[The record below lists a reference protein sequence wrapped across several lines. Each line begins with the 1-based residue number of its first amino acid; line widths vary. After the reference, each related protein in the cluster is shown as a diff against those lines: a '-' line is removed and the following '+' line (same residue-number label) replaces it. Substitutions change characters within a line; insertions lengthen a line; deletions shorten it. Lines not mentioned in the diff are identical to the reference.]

1 MWLNRLFKGRKEQP
15 EPVSDKQEASTI
27 NQGIYYLYMI
37 IGVQIAVVF
46 GILAVIMFIGKVIS
60 TPAWVFL
67 FLFLLFTGSLI
78 YVYRKAKKQ
87 FRKIKESLNQAEHS
101 DKNYEISI
109 MGGMLTMRIEQ
120 NPNAP
125 RLLAPPSSSAS
136 PAEPIID
143 AEKIEPP
150 PDQKRAHLS

>member
-1 MWLNRLFKGRKEQP
+1 MWFNRLFKRQGPAP
-15 EPVSDKQEASTI
+15 EATAERQDGSTI

-46 GILAVIMFIGKVIS
+46 GILAVVMFIGKVIS

-67 FLFLLFTGSLI
+67 FLFALFVGSLV
-78 YVYRKAKKQ
+78 YVYRRARKQ
-87 FRKIKESLNQAEHS
+87 FRRIKESLNHADFS

-109 MGGMLTMRIEQ
+109 LGGMLTMRIEQ

-125 RLLAPPSSSAS
+125 KLIGPPASQGSSES
-136 PAEPIID
+136 IID
-143 AEKIEPP
+143 AETIEAPSGH
-150 PDQKRAHLS
+150 KRAHLS

>member
-1 MWLNRLFKGRKEQP
+1 MWLNRLFKGRKQDQEPLP
-15 EPVSDKQEASTI
+15 ERQEGSTI

-46 GILAVIMFIGKVIS
+46 GILALIMFIGKVIS

-67 FLFLLFTGSLI
+67 FLFTLFVGSLI
-78 YVYRKAKKQ
+78 YVYRRAKKQ
-87 FRKIKESLNQAEHS
+87 FRKIRESFNHADLS

-109 MGGMLTMRIEQ
+109 LGGMLTMRIEQ

-125 RLLAPPSSSAS
+125 KLIGPPAS
-136 PAEPIID
+136 REPVEPIID
-143 AEKIEPP
+143 AETIESPA
-150 PDQKRAHLS
+150 DQKQAHLS